1 MSRLARRRAD
11 ATPPPG
17 LVGRLPIRT
26 ISRWVGPA
34 LSPAVA
40 IGLVLWLESSGVWSG
55 LRSSIESLDF
65 DPTRAALILAWLAGV
80 VLAALATLLG
90 GRPWIAAMTATAF
103 VAVTYVWPF
112 GERVRQ
118 EVPTIF
124 GLKET
129 LQPGVLWHNQA
140 VALGLALVAAL
151 IGAATADLVRRG
163 VAGTAI
169 LSWRTAQSRRLQI
182 PSLLS
187 LVGAGAIALTVI
199 TGLVLAAGVDPV
211 LRYGPE
217 HGVYLAPV
225 RSATPLPVDPAHPS
239 GPPEPIPAHGQ
250 LLDQVYRSTV
260 MGEDRHYLVYL
271 PPTYGLERAASRH
284 YPVLYLLHGDPG
296 GPSEWVQFGA
306 TNIFDAGIASGA
318 MTETILVLPDGN
330 GHVTA
335 ATQWANRFD
344 GRDRVEDAV
353 LELVDVV
360 DQGFRTIPDRAH
372 RLIGGLSSGAF
383 GAANIAAR
391 HPDTFGIAM
400 SFSGYFVAIGP
411 VFGGISSYIR
421 VNSPYYI
428 VQDEPSSR
436 RVRFILVVGNRDP
449 QYLQTN
455 RAFASQLDRFGVPH
469 DLNVL
474 TGGHSADIW
483 QEGLALA
490 MTRMA
495 QELSGTVHLPD
506 GGKTHGIQY

>member
-1 MSRLARRRAD
+1 MPRLARRRTD
-11 ATPPPG
+11 STPPP
-17 LVGRLPIRT
+17 RT
-26 ISRWVGPA
+26 IGGLPVSTIARWAGPA
-34 LSPAVA
+34 LPPAAAVV
-40 IGLVLWLESSGVWSG
+40 LVLWLESSGVWSG

-65 DPTRAALILAWLAGV
+65 DPSRAALILAWLAGV
-80 VLAALATLLG
+80 VLAATATLLG
-90 GRPWIAAMTATAF
+90 GRPWIAALTATLF

-112 GERVRQ
+112 GERVRH

-124 GLKET
+124 GMKET
-129 LQPGVLWHNQA
+129 LQPGVLWLNQA
-140 VALGLALVAAL
+140 VALGLALVAVL

-163 VAGTAI
+163 VGGAAI
-169 LSWRTAQSRRLQI
+169 LAWRSAHSRRLQTA
-182 PSLLS
+182 SLLS
-187 LVGAGAIALTVI
+187 LIGAGAIALTVI

-225 RSATPLPVDPAHPS
+225 RSATPQPVDPAHPS
-239 GPPEPIPAHGQ
+239 ASPEPIPAHGQ
-250 LLDQVYRSTV
+250 LLDHVYHSV
-260 MGEDRHYLVYL
+260 AMGEDRHYLVYL
-271 PPTYGLERAASRH
+271 PPTYGLKRAASRH

-306 TNIFDAGIASGA
+306 TNVFDAGIAAGA
-318 MTETILVLPDGN
+318 VPETILVMPDGN

-360 DQGFRTIPDRAH
+360 DQGFRTIPDRTH

-391 HPDTFGIAM
+391 HPDTFGIAI
-400 SFSGYFVAIGP
+400 SLSGYFVATGP
-411 VFGGISSYIR
+411 VFGGLTSYIR

-449 QYLQTN
+449 YYQQTN
-455 RAFASQLDRFGVPH
+455 RAFSSQLDRFGVPH

-474 TGGHSADIW
+474 PGGHSADIW

-495 QELSGTVHLPD
+495 QDLSGTVRVPE
-506 GGKTHGIQY
+506 GGKTHGLQF